1 MVYCPKCGTENED
14 DAEFCKKCGEKI
26 PKDKSKFEKHM
37 DDFGNEVDQI
47 GKKIENAFDNK
58 TKKIDNW
65 YDNTFG
71 LIGPIIS
78 SIIGLIILIII
89 IKLLAFFSGGRGW
102 MMGLSEFFDNYLL
115 LFFAFFLFSNYTSYI
130 TRKYSSFRY
139 ASPLVAAVGF
149 TIWFWVGIQV
159 ITIIGQGLEIEII
172 ATIASI
178 FELLLIPIA
187 LLILLGGYIGLMVSS
202 KKQVDEKPKIKDE
215 KDNAKVEDDL
225 KEKFEE
231 YRYKRLYRSGK
242 DKLLGGICGGLGEY
256 FKIDPVIIR
265 LIFVVGLF
273 VSFGTMILAYFI
285 LWIVVPRNP
294 NHRWND

>member
-1 MVYCPKCGTENED
+1 MVYCPKCGTENEEES
-14 DAEFCKKCGEKI
+14 EFCKKCGKKL
-26 PKDKSKFEKHM
+26 PKSKSKFEKHM

-47 GKKIENAFDNK
+47 GKKIEDKFDQK
-58 TKKIDNW
+58 TQKIDNW
-65 YDNTFG
+65 YDKTFG
-71 LIGPIIS
+71 PIGPIIS
-78 SIIGLIILIII
+78 SIIGLIILIIV
-89 IKLLAFFSGGRGW
+89 IKLLAFFSDGRGW
-102 MMGLSEFFDNYLL
+102 MMALSEFFENYLL
-115 LFFAFFLFSNYTSYI
+115 VFFVFFLFSNYTSYL
-130 TRKYSSFRY
+130 TRKYKSFRY
-139 ASPLVAAVGF
+139 ASPFVAAIGF

-172 ATIASI
+172 TTIASI

-202 KKQVDEKPKIKDE
+202 KKQAVEPTITKNKNDDT
-215 KDNAKVEDDL
+215 KVEDDL

-273 VSFGTMILAYFI
+273 VSFGTMILAYII

-294 NHRWND
+294 NHQWND